1 MLQSYKIKIQIT
13 KYVQIQNTKYVHGLS
28 KNIPR
33 NFATRVCV
41 CVCVWHGPPMI
52 YTETSWLTCV
62 CVCVCVIEPVPLWD
76 QVILKRFFCGIRRRL
91 WLHTSY
97 IYKLDTSYIY
107 KLHTSYIQVHTSYIY
122 KLHTSY
128 IYKLYIHI

>member
-52 YTETSWLTCV
+52 YTETS
-62 CVCVCVIEPVPLWD
+62 
-76 QVILKRFFCGIRRRL
+76 
-91 WLHTSY
+91 
-97 IYKLDTSYIY
+97 
-107 KLHTSYIQVHTSYIY
+107 
-122 KLHTSY
+122 
-128 IYKLYIHI
+128 